1 MPAPFPPSKPPRETL
16 LAVALSMDEDNVTP
30 PPASDAENEQVGKAL
45 DGAAVRVLTKRK
57 RSSKLIVEE
66 EGMENEEVSSTK
78 GKKRGRKARDELSTA
93 KKEAE
98 REEELDVKER
108 LTTPANG
115 KKSGRKTKVESA
127 VTAEN
132 EEQEK
137 KPKKKAV
144 KKSRIAE
151 NEPQYDEEG
160 NEIVTRNR
168 KPRVYPKKIYEIP
181 DVERKTTTFRGR
193 LGYACL
199 NTVLRANKPN
209 SIFCSRTCRIASIEE
224 EGLELPKGLGLMNMR
239 DLKTLIQ
246 WNEDNKIRFMR
257 MSSEM
262 FPFASHAKYGY
273 SLDFADAELKEA
285 GELAKKYG
293 HRLTMH
299 PGQFTQ
305 LGSPKKAVVNAS
317 IRELEYHCEIMD
329 RMGLGPDGV
338 MIIHMGGVYGD
349 KDSTLARFKENYTTL
364 ASDKVKA
371 RLVLEN
377 DEICYNVDDL
387 LPVCTE
393 LDIPIIFD
401 YHHDALNPSA
411 SPPAELIPRIAEVW
425 NKKGIKMKQH
435 LSEPRPGAENIM
447 ERRAHADRCQT
458 LPAELPDDV
467 DLMIEAKDKEQ
478 AVFELY
484 RIYGLEDVVHDNL
497 RPPDPKPGM
506 QTKGRKSNLK
516 KKAKEARDVDPLGEP
531 VQLSDIEKGGD
542 GGAGDEVVKKGGEVA
557 EAVDDA
563 GMEIDG
569 EATKEMP

>member
-299 PGQFTQ
+299 PGQDHR
-305 LGSPKKAVVNAS
+305 K
-317 IRELEYHCEIMD
+317 
-329 RMGLGPDGV
+329 
-338 MIIHMGGVYGD
+338 
-349 KDSTLARFKENYTTL
+349 
-364 ASDKVKA
+364 
-371 RLVLEN
+371 
-377 DEICYNVDDL
+377 
-387 LPVCTE
+387 
-393 LDIPIIFD
+393 
-401 YHHDALNPSA
+401 
-411 SPPAELIPRIAEVW
+411 
-425 NKKGIKMKQH
+425 
-435 LSEPRPGAENIM
+435 
-447 ERRAHADRCQT
+447 RR
-458 LPAELPDDV
+458 
-467 DLMIEAKDKEQ
+467 
-478 AVFELY
+478 
-484 RIYGLEDVVHDNL
+484 
-497 RPPDPKPGM
+497 
-506 QTKGRKSNLK
+506 
-516 KKAKEARDVDPLGEP
+516 
-531 VQLSDIEKGGD
+531 
-542 GGAGDEVVKKGGEVA
+542 
-557 EAVDDA
+557 
-563 GMEIDG
+563 
-569 EATKEMP
+569 

>member
-1 MPAPFPPSKPPRETL
+1 MLLPLLRPPRLSTIITRVVLRRQYSACLSELFPRSFHIRASMPPRRSARTALQPSSTNLAPLATSPRNLEQMPAPFPPSKPPRETL

-193 LGYACL
+193 CF
-199 NTVLRANKPN
+199 VP
-209 SIFCSRTCRIASIEE
+209 
-224 EGLELPKGLGLMNMR
+224 
-239 DLKTLIQ
+239 
-246 WNEDNKIRFMR
+246 W
-257 MSSEM
+257 
-262 FPFASHAKYGY
+262 
-273 SLDFADAELKEA
+273 
-285 GELAKKYG
+285 
-293 HRLTMH
+293 
-299 PGQFTQ
+299 
-305 LGSPKKAVVNAS
+305 
-317 IRELEYHCEIMD
+317 
-329 RMGLGPDGV
+329 
-338 MIIHMGGVYGD
+338 
-349 KDSTLARFKENYTTL
+349 
-364 ASDKVKA
+364 
-371 RLVLEN
+371 
-377 DEICYNVDDL
+377 
-387 LPVCTE
+387 
-393 LDIPIIFD
+393 
-401 YHHDALNPSA
+401 
-411 SPPAELIPRIAEVW
+411 
-425 NKKGIKMKQH
+425 
-435 LSEPRPGAENIM
+435 
-447 ERRAHADRCQT
+447 
-458 LPAELPDDV
+458 
-467 DLMIEAKDKEQ
+467 
-478 AVFELY
+478 
-484 RIYGLEDVVHDNL
+484 
-497 RPPDPKPGM
+497 
-506 QTKGRKSNLK
+506 
-516 KKAKEARDVDPLGEP
+516 
-531 VQLSDIEKGGD
+531 LSDCSVLIIYRAPWIRLFEHR
-542 GGAGDEVVKKGGEVA
+542 VA
-557 EAVDDA
+557 SQQAQ
-563 GMEIDG
+563 
-569 EATKEMP
+569 